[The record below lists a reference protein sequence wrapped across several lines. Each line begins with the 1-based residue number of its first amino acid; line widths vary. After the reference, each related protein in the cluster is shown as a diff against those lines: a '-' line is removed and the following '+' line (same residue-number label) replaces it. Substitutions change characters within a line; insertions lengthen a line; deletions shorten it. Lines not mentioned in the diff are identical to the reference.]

1 MKREH
6 IIRIFAGSFALV
18 GTALG
23 YFVSSW
29 WLLLPIFVGLNLIQ
43 SAITKWCLLENILKK
58 FNTGKECMTI

>member
-1 MKREH
+1 
-6 IIRIFAGSFALV
+6 V

-58 FNTGKECMTI
+58 LALRGYEWVICGHLDRAVVERPL